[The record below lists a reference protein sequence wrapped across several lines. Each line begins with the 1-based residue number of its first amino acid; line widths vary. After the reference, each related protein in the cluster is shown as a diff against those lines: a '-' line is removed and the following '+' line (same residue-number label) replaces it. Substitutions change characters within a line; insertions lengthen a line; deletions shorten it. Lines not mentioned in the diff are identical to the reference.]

1 MAFPNSLKP
10 AMASIIAAA
19 LMLVLIN
26 VQLVRGTRTGVN
38 HTSSPSPTSSAGDAT
53 ITGLSSGF
61 WAYQSYN
68 SSPFNPPKLQI
79 TRNGQPLAP
88 GLLFLSPEN
97 VTPLGAAKDVAPL
110 IMTDDGELVWNGPK
124 LNATDFRATTYQ
136 GAPILI
142 FWSGIRTV
150 GVNIGHGYGNVTF
163 LDTSYHTI
171 LTVCPKFGL
180 VTPDNSWQHHA
191 RPFLITPDSFTLTY
205 FNDRSAYPVVN
216 GTHLSNGLKLLLP
229 LPPSKSAHPKALA
242 YLSDPAQPIS
252 AGSEGSSTT
261 LVDGNIFL
269 DYGRI
274 AVMKEYGPHDPSGSD
289 VRWTARFGAD
299 NLVQSYR
306 GFKAEWHG
314 RPTTSPSL
322 VVIASSNGSAAGY
335 VSWNGATDVE
345 GWKVS
350 EGHSAGELS
359 FVRNLGH
366 GGFETQ
372 FEVAQRCVQVA
383 AIVGGVQG
391 AKSNVACS

>member
-1 MAFPNSLKP
+1 
-10 AMASIIAAA
+10 
-19 LMLVLIN
+19 
-26 VQLVRGTRTGVN
+26 
-38 HTSSPSPTSSAGDAT
+38 
-53 ITGLSSGF
+53 
-61 WAYQSYN
+61 
-68 SSPFNPPKLQI
+68 
-79 TRNGQPLAP
+79 
-88 GLLFLSPEN
+88 
-97 VTPLGAAKDVAPL
+97 
-110 IMTDDGELVWNGPK
+110 
-124 LNATDFRATTYQ
+124 
-136 GAPILI
+136 
-142 FWSGIRTV
+142 
-150 GVNIGHGYGNVTF
+150 
-163 LDTSYHTI
+163 
-171 LTVCPKFGL
+171 
-180 VTPDNSWQHHA
+180 
-191 RPFLITPDSFTLTY
+191 
-205 FNDRSAYPVVN
+205 
-216 GTHLSNGLKLLLP
+216 
-229 LPPSKSAHPKALA
+229 
-242 YLSDPAQPIS
+242 
-252 AGSEGSSTT
+252 
-261 LVDGNIFL
+261 
-269 DYGRI
+269 
-274 AVMKEYGPHDPSGSD
+274 MKEYGPHDPSGSD